1 MSELYIHDSN
11 PIPRI
16 ESPNNPSKETI
27 INRSKSNLCVNEP
40 QIKLDKPTTI
50 SPTSTPEID
59 ETEPAKKPSSLKS
72 LLVEEM
78 DRINARAIAAL
89 TAGNYTE
96 AASLARRNFALFQG
110 HNSAKRSQELS
121 KIVTQLEENT
131 KAKVETYV
139 GKKAMLKFGLE
150 IGSAIVTAGA
160 GFAGIGGGVVAAGA
174 GALAAGGV
182 IEGVAKAVS
191 AGAQGVSYAGQAG
204 TSAAGACNSFFE
216 ADRAG
221 IDGAMQAL
229 RTEQDD
235 ITKKR
240 ESASG
245 AKKETWQAEEAAR
258 NSRQQALRTIASN

>member
-1 MSELYIHDSN
+1 MREINTSESN
-11 PIPRI
+11 PTSWI

-27 INRSKSNLCVNEP
+27 INRSKSNLCVNPPEI
-40 QIKLDKPTTI
+40 QFKQPTAVNAK
-50 SPTSTPEID
+50 STPEID

-78 DRINARAIAAL
+78 DRINAQAMAAL
-89 TAGNYTE
+89 SAGNYSE

-110 HNSAKRSQELS
+110 QNSANRSQELS
-121 KIVTQLEENT
+121 KIVTELEENT
-131 KAKVETYV
+131 KSKVETYV
-139 GKKAMLKFGLE
+139 GKKALLKFGLE
-150 IGSAIVTAGA
+150 IVSAGITAGA
-160 GFAGIGGGVVAAGA
+160 GIAGIGGGVVAAGA

-182 IEGVAKAVS
+182 VEDVAKAVA

-235 ITKKR
+235 IIKKR
-240 ESASG
+240 ETASG

-258 NSRQQALRTIASN
+258 SSRQQALRTIASN